1 MIGWIVW
8 IGCALWAAAWLA
20 IGIAIAIRVRRV
32 RKLMRVKMEHATE
45 IALLISGQELEG
57 KIW

>member
-20 IGIAIAIRVRRV
+20 IYIAIAIRVR
-32 RKLMRVKMEHATE
+32 KLTQARMARATE
-45 IALLISGQELEG
+45 LALLKSGYELEG
-57 KIW
+57 KI

>member
-20 IGIAIAIRVRRV
+20 IYIAIAIRVR
-32 RKLMRVKMEHATE
+32 KLMKLELARATE
-45 IALLISGQELEG
+45 LALLKSGYELEG

>member
-20 IGIAIAIRVRRV
+20 IYIAIAIRV

-45 IALLISGQELEG
+45 LALLKSGYELEG

>member
-20 IGIAIAIRVRRV
+20 IYIAIAIRV